1 MLWSKDILEVNPDC
15 RVSVEYVGPGKHK
28 CLIADDFYR
37 NSQEVSRL
45 ALNLYYHE
53 DKTLV
58 GGYPGSRAVVT
69 LDTVPLIGAL
79 GKLWGEPLAPFH
91 SNYHPVIFSAI
102 TNREYPLNEW
112 QRQPRIDQG
121 VTAMVYLN
129 PEPMCHGGTGL
140 YRHVPTGLDRLPIQV
155 NAEVVKL
162 AEQHGLNSAVLKR
175 EDGYAEFMN
184 TVMFK
189 PEYAMRENV
198 YINDGNEYW
207 ELLYLINMKPNRL
220 VIFDGR
226 MPHSQHLQP
235 DQYRDYYRINQI
247 LYFKGHD

>member
-1 MLWSKDILEVNPDC
+1 MLWSKDILEVNPNC
-15 RVSVEYVGPGKHK
+15 QVTVEQVGAGKQK
-28 CLIADDFYR
+28 VLIVDNFYR
-37 NSQEVSRL
+37 HPHEVGRL

-58 GGYPGSRAVVT
+58 GGYPGSRAVIT

-102 TNREYPLNEW
+102 TNQDYKLNVW
-112 QRQPRIDQG
+112 QRQPHIDQG
-121 VTAMVYLN
+121 VTAMMYLN
-129 PEPMCHGGTGL
+129 PEGMCHGGTGL
-140 YRHVPTGLDRLPIQV
+140 YRHRPTGLERLPIGV
-155 NAEVVKL
+155 NAEVVRL
-162 AEQHGLNSAVLKR
+162 AQQQGMNPAVLKR

-184 TVMFK
+184 TVVFN
-189 PEYAMRENV
+189 PNYATRDNA
-198 YINDGNEYW
+198 YINDGNDYW
-207 ELLYLINMKPNRL
+207 ELLYLVEMKPNRL

-226 MPHSQHLQP
+226 MPHSQHITA
-235 DQYRDYYRINQI
+235 DQYREYYRINQI